1 MLPDE
6 RTTHENE
13 LSLPSEVE
21 GLVVAP
27 GRAVARALIGFL
39 RNEGIHVRTVADA
52 NAAFEEALLHP
63 PDLVLIDDSVPPD
76 GGVDLVQRLKAN
88 VRLPGQ
94 VCVCNK

>member
-13 LSLPSEVE
+13 LSSPSEVE

-39 RNEGIHVRTVADA
+39 RNEGIHVRTADDA
-52 NAAFEEALLHP
+52 NAAFEEC
-63 PDLVLIDDSVPPD
+63 LVPRTPSASLECT
-76 GGVDLVQRLKAN
+76 G
-88 VRLPGQ
+88 
-94 VCVCNK
+94 